1 MKNIKRSI
9 IKTVSKI
16 RKAIEY
22 AIDQLI
28 RDPREEFDKVMK
40 ELNEKKE
47 RLKHYDANGASK
59 YE

>member
-16 RKAIEY
+16 RIAIEY

-47 RLKHYDANGASK
+47 NKEYTRLV
-59 YE
+59 

>member
-16 RKAIEY
+16 RRHIEY
-22 AIDQLI
+22 AIEQLI
-28 RDPREEFDKVMK
+28 RDAREVCDKVMK

-47 RLKHYDANGASK
+47 NKEYTRLV
-59 YE
+59 